1 MKKSFAVLG
10 LGRFGLKLIEEL
22 SHHNADIIAIDTSEE
37 NVSKAS
43 EFVSNAFVCDATN
56 ENALKELGVGNVDHA
71 IIAFGSNLQ
80 ATILSTIILKEMGIN
95 KITVRVDDDYYVKVI
110 KKLGATDVISPQRIA
125 GIRLANKIISDTFID
140 YFNISSDFCIV
151 EISVNENV
159 MPLNIS
165 DINPRNNFEVNLLLI
180 QRGDNIF
187 SPKGTDDI
195 MPKDMLYIFGTRTK
209 ISKFDH
215 FVNTQVQTEK

>member
-37 NVSKAS
+37 NVAKAS

-195 MPKDMLYIFGTRTK
+195 MPKDMLYIFGTRQK

-215 FVNTQVQTEK
+215 FINTQVQTEK

>member
-37 NVSKAS
+37 NVAKAS

-110 KKLGATDVISPQRIA
+110 KKLGATDVISPQKIA

-159 MPLNIS
+159 TPLNIS

-215 FVNTQVQTEK
+215 YINTQVQADK